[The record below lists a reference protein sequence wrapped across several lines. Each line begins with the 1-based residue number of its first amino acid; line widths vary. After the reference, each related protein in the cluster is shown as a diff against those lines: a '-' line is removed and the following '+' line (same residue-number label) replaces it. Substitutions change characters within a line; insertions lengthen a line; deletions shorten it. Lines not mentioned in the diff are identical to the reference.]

1 MKLFLFFIASFSCIL
16 AQSKF
21 LLLMGPSGVGKSSI
35 IRHLKTYDMRFTYV
49 TPLTTRELR
58 VGEKDKIHVTSEEI
72 QELEALGK
80 LLTVNVIYD
89 IQYATPKYL
98 IDDALKN
105 GLFPILDWP
114 IQKLEVMEKNYGD
127 TLYKVYLQP
136 DDIEELK
143 RRLAQDDRDRDGRR
157 YLAGLEE
164 LNALNAGVFDGV
176 FDLKIINE
184 KGRDKEIAKLIYD
197 YFIASVNS

>member
-35 IRHLKTYDMRFTYV
+35 IRHLKAIDTRFTYV

-58 VGEKDKIHVTSEEI
+58 AGEKDKIHVTSEEI
-72 QELEALGK
+72 QELEATGK

-114 IQKLEVMEKNYGD
+114 IQKLEIMEKNYGD
-127 TLYKVYLQP
+127 CLYKVYLQP
-136 DDIEELK
+136 DDTQELK
-143 RRLAQDDRDRDGRR
+143 RRLTHDDRDRDGRR

-164 LNALNAGVFDGV
+164 LNALNAGSFDGI

-184 KGRDKEIAKLIYD
+184 KERDKEIAKLIYD
-197 YFIASVNS
+197 CFIGSLNS